1 MTIINDYL
9 KITREYS
16 AIYGEKTL
24 LLMQVGSFFESYA
37 LVEKDGSFS
46 GSKIQEFADINDM
59 TISRKNICVGD
70 QSVVMAGFGLAQL
83 EKYVKKMQ
91 EHGFTIVVYTQDT
104 QTKNTTRSLSCI
116 YSPGTFFNQD
126 TQELSNNTCCI
137 WLHYS
142 AANQVLRERI
152 TIGLANIDI
161 FTGKTSIYE
170 FSNDYHHNPC
180 TYDELEKYIAV
191 YNPSETIIISN
202 LDEEIVNNIIQFA
215 NITSRQIHKIDIRKT
230 TTSLEKQAQ
239 NVEKQKYQGEIIKKF
254 FVKSCQIAE
263 YYNFCIASQSL
274 CFLLE
279 FIYRHNP
286 NLVLKIDE
294 PIIEN
299 YGDRL
304 ILANH
309 SLKQLNIIS
318 DSRFTGRLSSVS
330 NFLNN
335 CVTNI
340 GRRQFNYNL
349 LNPITDKILLN
360 RSYNIT
366 EHGLE
371 TDIWRH
377 MRITLTNIKDIE
389 KIKRKLFMN
398 KISPRD
404 FMNLSNNLS
413 CITSLFQTIAD
424 DAILLEYINNFI
436 TGTISSISDR
446 LINFINKY
454 FNLSRC
460 LYLDDISP
468 DKLASLSLDNLLF
481 INKDID
487 IELDKKTKECLD
499 SRELFECIRRYL
511 SDLVKQIEK
520 SGKTSKTVE
529 RDNEFIKIHETP
541 KMDAQ
546 LIGTKRRVLI
556 LKKELER
563 ESTRGEIVLK
573 YISKYSG
580 LEETF
585 LFDIK
590 GLDFK
595 VHGGNQTNLV
605 ITSPQIQNITSNI
618 QVSKDRLITNI
629 ILVYNRIIQDFIS
642 LQEGK
647 NKYETIISGEINNDK
662 QIVGDLDNIIIFIS
676 ECDLLQC
683 RCYIAD
689 KYNYCKPKILDA
701 DKSFVKFE
709 KIRHCLIEQLN
720 EKELYVSNDLSLSV
734 ATESVATLANESK
747 ATETNGILLY
757 GTNAVG
763 KTSLIK
769 SIGIAIIMAQ
779 AGLYVPCSVFIYNPY
794 NYIFTRI
801 LGIDNIFKGL
811 STFAVEMSELRT
823 ILKLADKNSLILG
836 DELCSGTEST
846 SALSIFTA
854 GLERLH
860 AREASFIFATHFHE
874 IINYDEIK
882 ALTHLKLYH
891 MTVIFNKATNKLIY
905 DRKLREGAGE
915 SMYGLEVCKSLD
927 LPLDFLERAHQLRS
941 KYLNHN
947 LYLYPNPNVN
957 LNSKAIL
964 SNTVSHFNSQK
975 VRNICEICNIKVGT
989 EVHHLQH
996 QKNAVKGVI
1005 KKEFNKNHVA
1015 NLINICELCHDILH
1029 KSNKEHKIV
1038 KTSDG
1043 YEIHPL

>member
-16 AIYGEKTL
+16 AIYGVKTL

-37 LVEKDGSFS
+37 LIEKDGTFS

-59 TISRKNICVGD
+59 TISRKNTCVGD

-142 AANQVLRERI
+142 AANQVLREQI

-161 FTGKTSIYE
+161 FTGKTSIFE

-202 LDEEIVNNIIQFA
+202 LEDDIVNNIIQFA
-215 NITSRQIHKIDIRKT
+215 NITSRQIHKIDIRKNT
-230 TTSLEKQAQ
+230 TDLEKQAQ
-239 NVEKQKYQGEIIKKF
+239 NVEKQKYQREIIKKF
-254 FVKSCQIAE
+254 FLKSDPVAE

-286 NLVLKIDE
+286 NLVSKIDE

-299 YGDRL
+299 YGNRL

-309 SLKQLNIIS
+309 SLKQLNIIQ
-318 DSRFTGRLSSVS
+318 DSRFTGRLGSVS
-330 NFLNN
+330 SFLNN

-349 LNPITDKILLN
+349 LNPITDKIALN

-366 EHGLE
+366 EHALKTE
-371 TDIWRH
+371 IWSK
-377 MRITLTNIKDIE
+377 MRIALTNIKDIE

-404 FMNLSNNLS
+404 FANLSNNLS
-413 CITSLFQTIAD
+413 CIATLFQTISD
-424 DAILLEYINNFI
+424 DVILLEYINSFI
-436 TGTISSISDR
+436 SETISTISDR
-446 LINFINKY
+446 LIDFINKY
-454 FNLSRC
+454 FTLSRC

-468 DKLASLSLDNLLF
+468 DKLGSLSLDNLLF

-487 IELDKKTKECLD
+487 IELDKKTKECVD
-499 SRELFECIRRYL
+499 SREVFECIRKYL
-511 SDLVKQIEK
+511 SDLVKRVEK
-520 SGKTSKTVE
+520 TGKTSKTLE

-563 ESTRGEIVLK
+563 ESSRDLLSKGQIVLK

-585 LFDIK
+585 LLDINQ
-590 GLDFK
+590 LDFK

-618 QVSKDRLITNI
+618 QVSKDQLITTI

-642 LQEGK
+642 LQERRDQ
-647 NKYETIISGEINNDK
+647 ENDK
-662 QIVGDLDNIIIFIS
+662 EKEPIIKKEKIVADLDNIINFIS
-676 ECDLLQC
+676 ECDTLQC

-689 KYNYCKPKILDA
+689 KYNYCKPTILDA
-701 DKSFVKFE
+701 DRSFVKFE

-734 ATESVATLANESK
+734 ANESM
-747 ATETNGILLY
+747 ATNGILLY

-854 GLERLH
+854 GLESLH
-860 AREASFIFATHFHE
+860 AKEASFIFATHFHE

-891 MTVIFNKATNKLIY
+891 MTVIFNKATKKLIY

-927 LPLDFLERAHQLRS
+927 LPLDFLERAYRLRT
-941 KYLNHN
+941 KYTNPNPNPNPNHNHN
-947 LYLYPNPNVN
+947 LNN
-957 LNSKAIL
+957 KDIL
-964 SNTVSHFNSQK
+964 SNTVSHFNVQK
-975 VRNICEICNIKVGT
+975 VRNICEICNIKDGT

-1015 NLINICELCHDILH
+1015 NLINICELCHNILH

-1043 YEIHPL
+1043 YEIHEIRD